1 MSIKNLIRS
10 GLALLVLSL
19 ITWLVVWR
27 WAKHPIYTPLTT
39 SFPTAENAR
48 IDESFP
54 VNTPERY
61 GIHLV
66 CRRSGPPDD
75 KPKEIPC
82 NISLTISNRGIVTSE
97 KTIEALSLGFSSQD
111 ELGYRLLYV
120 DLYDQGTY
128 SLSILN
134 RGDLSSLDSSEPK
147 LEVKMSV
154 AAVES
159 RFILEA
165 IVTYLCM
172 GLGSIGLILLVSGL
186 ILKGRGTNRS
196 ELERK

>member
-10 GLALLVLSL
+10 ALALLVLSL
-19 ITWLVVWR
+19 STWLVVWR
-27 WAKHPIYTPLTT
+27 WANNPIYTPLTI
-39 SFPTAENAR
+39 SFPTAEGAR

-61 GIHLV
+61 FIHLV
-66 CRRSGPPDD
+66 CKRSGPLDD

-82 NISLTISNRGIVTSE
+82 NISLTLSNRGSVISE
-97 KTIEALSLGFSSQD
+97 KTVEALSLGSSSQD

-120 DLYDQGTY
+120 DLYDKGTY

-134 RGDLSSLDSSEPK
+134 RRDLSFLDSSEPK
-147 LEVKMSV
+147 LEVEMSV
-154 AAVES
+154 AAMES

-165 IVTYLCM
+165 IVTYLCF
-172 GLGSIGLILLVSGL
+172 GLGSIGLILLASGL
-186 ILKGRGTNRS
+186 VLRRGANRNES
-196 ELERK
+196 ERK